1 MVSADI
7 SYLHSFTDER
17 ILKTTL
23 CILQFRLGI
32 KYIETVAIIMI
43 RTVIPKKLVIGKQFS
58 GSYNLRIKK
67 SYMNINSNYALLTFA
82 VKLNKIPKSERIAQ
96 PGSYGLLKIV
106 VFSSFENENHILL
119 LLTH

>member
-7 SYLHSFTDER
+7 SYLHGFTDER

-23 CILQFRLGI
+23 CILQFGLGI
-32 KYIETVAIIMI
+32 KYIDTVAIIMI

-67 SYMNINSNYALLTFA
+67 IYINIHSNYALLTFA
-82 VKLNKIPKSERIAQ
+82 VNKIPKSERIAQ

-106 VFSSFENENHILL
+106 VFSSFQNENHILL